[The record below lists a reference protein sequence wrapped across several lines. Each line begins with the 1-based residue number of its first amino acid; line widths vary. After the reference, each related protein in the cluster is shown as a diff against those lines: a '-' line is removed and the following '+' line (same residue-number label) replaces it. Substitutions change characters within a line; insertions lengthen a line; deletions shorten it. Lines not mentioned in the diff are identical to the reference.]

1 MFSATFLSY
10 TAQSEAM
17 TSCIAAASPQVK
29 VKAAICSPPRSFA
42 TVRRRVYKPHGL
54 HAFFF
59 FFCTH
64 NFDPDCLS
72 AFRGNALTASTDIA
86 VEGISPVK
94 GYQLR
99 WYLKESRHILSN
111 PDESIEPHQYIMASR
126 HQYTERFDSAVI
138 VQDSTDDATDV
149 IPMFGL
155 NKSVTLEE
163 RFICRLGE
171 LTRADIVLDKDVNNI
186 YVEVHIYPRRTSLPG
201 PLEDELQVLLSG
213 MKETMGLIA
222 SHSAG
227 EGKALDRARE
237 TLWDTILTFSY
248 PLIDSTISS
257 LNNIFEEECFQG
269 FLGNFI
275 MPQPGSKADEELG
288 THLLSLYQAIKA
300 CESCMK
306 NITALVQVASTMT
319 RDMMN
324 LQDRLKFCLR
334 KAKVSNELY
343 QLICQLGFPER
354 VNNTLIRMARSCSSF
369 SNATFYL
376 ERHHLSDGK
385 PLTQRAGFPASRG
398 ASSAPKPASPPQIP
412 DCQQPRSPETSA
424 SSFTRSMAVIEPYL
438 AQDDRPKML
447 LRLAPVAKQDVAQ
460 LVGSVLRGNLPPVN
474 SEAWYLFGFVAA
486 DDEEQERLLGVQRAL
501 ETNNFVQLFK
511 VKGYEHIFE
520 IVPHLQSYLR
530 TALEARSTAFRL
542 KQFILNRN
550 GTEPPAALKRDYGF
564 RFCKQREEVLL
575 LKEIYSNI
583 CKKMSLEDLH
593 TACIHG
599 RLYESAVQKGIFVD
613 PKYKRLMQND
623 YPSPFVGYDNRKGLD
638 NYRGSIFKKRL
649 NS

>member
-94 GYQLR
+94 DISYAGTSRKAAAQVA
-99 WYLKESRHILSN
+99 RHILSN

-227 EGKALDRARE
+227 EGMMD
-237 TLWDTILTFSY
+237 F
-248 PLIDSTISS
+248 
-257 LNNIFEEECFQG
+257 FE
-269 FLGNFI
+269 
-275 MPQPGSKADEELG
+275 
-288 THLLSLYQAIKA
+288 
-300 CESCMK
+300 
-306 NITALVQVASTMT
+306 
-319 RDMMN
+319 R
-324 LQDRLKFCLR
+324 
-334 KAKVSNELY
+334 
-343 QLICQLGFPER
+343 
-354 VNNTLIRMARSCSSF
+354 
-369 SNATFYL
+369 
-376 ERHHLSDGK
+376 
-385 PLTQRAGFPASRG
+385 
-398 ASSAPKPASPPQIP
+398 
-412 DCQQPRSPETSA
+412 
-424 SSFTRSMAVIEPYL
+424 
-438 AQDDRPKML
+438 
-447 LRLAPVAKQDVAQ
+447 
-460 LVGSVLRGNLPPVN
+460 
-474 SEAWYLFGFVAA
+474 
-486 DDEEQERLLGVQRAL
+486 
-501 ETNNFVQLFK
+501 
-511 VKGYEHIFE
+511 
-520 IVPHLQSYLR
+520 
-530 TALEARSTAFRL
+530 
-542 KQFILNRN
+542 
-550 GTEPPAALKRDYGF
+550 
-564 RFCKQREEVLL
+564 
-575 LKEIYSNI
+575 
-583 CKKMSLEDLH
+583 
-593 TACIHG
+593 
-599 RLYESAVQKGIFVD
+599 
-613 PKYKRLMQND
+613 
-623 YPSPFVGYDNRKGLD
+623 
-638 NYRGSIFKKRL
+638 
-649 NS
+649 